1 MRIITATSSEYQ
13 LYKYVKHGNLSRMC
27 GIGPSASGSCL
38 RVWSLSA
45 QASWQQNG
53 RSRRLFL
60 LLSSR
65 LFSVYSPGFARR
77 HDGARLPRSFHTLF
91 LSAPWKAQADSRGD
105 DALGGSWTDYHEI
118 KWEHPVPKHHQRHA
132 RRPLGKA
139 WAGTS
144 TLSSAGNSGVGA
156 M

>member
-1 MRIITATSSEYQ
+1 MAAQDDSFSFFPLVSS
-13 LYKYVKHGNLSRMC
+13 LCTLLVSLDDTMVLVSHAHSTLSF
-27 GIGPSASGSCL
+27 SA
-38 RVWSLSA
+38 
-45 QASWQQNG
+45 
-53 RSRRLFL
+53 L
-60 LLSSR
+60 LL
-65 LFSVYSPGFARR
+65 
-77 HDGARLPRSFHTLF
+77 LF

-132 RRPLGKA
+132 RRALGKA